1 MKSWKSPFAL
11 LASLLAPTALIGSAT
26 AASTAAGAQDREKSP
41 PRPEVSASGPHRNLL
56 NELAWKLQRQMAP
69 KGNLVWSPSDSLSLM
84 ALYYEGA
91 VGETRERAAKA
102 WGVTASADRWGL
114 PWSKLEV
121 ETAKQILL
129 DSGDKQVRPIP
140 AEFQKLAEKTYGAKI
155 ESTPFLPL
163 SKLTTKI
170 NAWVNDKT
178 RGLIPRLVDESDLQG
193 ANLILLSAIYFK
205 AKWANPFEG
214 YATRE
219 DVFRVGPKERVKTQF
234 MNRTGE
240 YAHFDGDE
248 ARVLILPYE
257 GRQAAMAVVLPREGL
272 ALDEFESRVS
282 ANDLQ
287 RWIMLAKPG
296 RVWVRIPKF
305 EHGWRSAMDKAVV
318 DIGFPREGDFSRM
331 GQKEL
336 QLTKMI
342 HQALIR
348 VNELGTEAAASTI
361 MAARA
366 GSAPSQPKEFHIDRP
381 FLYFIYDEM
390 TGTWAFSGRF
400 AKP

>member
-1 MKSWKSPFAL
+1 VRSWKSPFAL
-11 LASLLAPTALIGSAT
+11 LASLLAPFGSVGTAT
-26 AASTAAGAQDREKSP
+26 AAEVQSREKSP
-41 PRPEVSASGPHRNLL
+41 PRPEASATSPSRNLL

-69 KGNLVWSPSDSLSLM
+69 KGNLIWSPSDSLSLM

-102 WGVTASADRWGL
+102 WGVSVEGDRWGL
-114 PWSKLEV
+114 PWSKLQV

-129 DSGDKQVRPIP
+129 DRGDARVRPIP
-140 AEFQKLAEKTYGAKI
+140 TEFQKLAEKTYGAKI
-155 ESTPFLPL
+155 ESTSFQPL
-163 SKLTTKI
+163 SNLTTKI
-170 NAWVNDKT
+170 NAWVSDKT
-178 RGLIPRLVDESDLQG
+178 RGLIPRLVEETDLQG

-205 AKWANPFEG
+205 AKWEHPFEG

-234 MNRTGE
+234 MNRTGD
-240 YAHFDGDE
+240 YSHFDGDE

-257 GRQAAMAVVLPREGL
+257 GRRGSMAVVLPREGM
-272 ALDEFESRVS
+272 ALEEFESRVT

-296 RVWVRIPKF
+296 RVWVKIPKF
-305 EHGWRSAMDKAVV
+305 EHGWRSAMDQAVI

-366 GSAPSQPKEFHIDRP
+366 GSAPSRPKEFHLDRP

-390 TGTWAFSGRF
+390 TGSWAFSGRF